1 MSYCP
6 NCKTLVDTD
15 KEWERIDDEHIR
27 VKFYCDRCGKYL
39 PDEDEIRKNKI
50 SDWERSR

>member
-15 KEWERIDDEHIR
+15 KEWERIDDNHI
-27 VKFYCDRCGKYL
+27 KIKYYCDRCGRHII
-39 PDEDEIRKNKI
+39 EDDYIKEDKI
-50 SDWERSR
+50 KDWER